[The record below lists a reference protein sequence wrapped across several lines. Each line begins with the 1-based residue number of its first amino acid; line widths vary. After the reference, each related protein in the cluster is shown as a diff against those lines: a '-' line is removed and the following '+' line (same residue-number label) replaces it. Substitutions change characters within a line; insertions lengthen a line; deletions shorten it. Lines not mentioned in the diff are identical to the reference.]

1 MCSRYLIGD
10 GTFEALKEGF
20 CEILDE
26 EGEDFFLPFL
36 SLRGDIRPSMAA
48 PVLLRETVWR
58 KGAESMADGGRP
70 GSGGAG
76 CDNSRLRMKKCIWGF
91 PGVEG
96 KGLIINARCETA
108 LDKRLFAESVQKR
121 RCLIPAAGFYEWSE
135 RKDPYFFAPKGQE
148 GGKGRLLLM
157 AGFHRKWEGQERFVI
172 LTTQANASVQGVHP
186 RMPLILNMEEAREWL
201 REDCEVPRLLTKT
214 PEELAREPLGQL
226 SLFS

>member
-20 CEILDE
+20 FEILDE
-26 EGEDFFLPFL
+26 EGEDSFLPFL

-48 PVLLRETVWR
+48 PVLLRETSGER
-58 KGAESMADGGRP
+58 EMAERADGRKEQAA
-70 GSGGAG
+70 GAP
-76 CDNSRLRMKKCIWGF
+76 DRLRMKKYIWGF

-108 LDKRLFAESVQKR
+108 LDKKLFAESVQKR

-157 AGFHRKWEGQERFVI
+157 
-172 LTTQANASVQGVHP
+172 
-186 RMPLILNMEEAREWL
+186 
-201 REDCEVPRLLTKT
+201 
-214 PEELAREPLGQL
+214 
-226 SLFS
+226 

>member
-76 CDNSRLRMKKCIWGF
+76 CGYIRI
-91 PGVEG
+91 
-96 KGLIINARCETA
+96 
-108 LDKRLFAESVQKR
+108 R
-121 RCLIPAAGFYEWSE
+121 RNTENWFNP
-135 RKDPYFFAPKGQE
+135 
-148 GGKGRLLLM
+148 
-157 AGFHRKWEGQERFVI
+157 
-172 LTTQANASVQGVHP
+172 
-186 RMPLILNMEEAREWL
+186 
-201 REDCEVPRLLTKT
+201 
-214 PEELAREPLGQL
+214 
-226 SLFS
+226 

>member
-20 CEILDE
+20 FEILDE

-48 PVLLRETVWR
+48 PVLVREP
-58 KGAESMADGGRP
+58 SGRL
-70 GSGGAG
+70 
-76 CDNSRLRMKKCIWGF
+76 CMKKYVWGF

-96 KGLIINARCETA
+96 KGLIINARCETV
-108 LDKRLFAESVQKR
+108 LEKRLFAESVQNR

-135 RKDPYFFAPKGQE
+135 KKDPYFFAPKGLE

-157 AGFHRKWEGQERFVI
+157 VGFHRKWEGQERFVI
-172 LTTQANASVQGVHP
+172 LTTQANASVHGVHS

-201 REDCEVPRLLTKT
+201 REDCGFYGLLTKT
-214 PEELAREPLGQL
+214 PAELIREPLGQL
-226 SLFS
+226 SLFL

>member
-10 GTFEALKEGF
+10 GTLEALKEGF
-20 CEILDE
+20 FEILNE

-36 SLRGDIRPSMAA
+36 SLRGDIRPSMTA
-48 PVLLRETVWR
+48 PVLVRE
-58 KGAESMADGGRP
+58 S
-70 GSGGAG
+70 AG
-76 CDNSRLRMKKCIWGF
+76 RLRMKKYVWGL

-108 LDKRLFAESVQKR
+108 PEKKLFAESVQNR

-135 RKDPYFFAPKGQE
+135 KKDPYFFAPKGPE

-157 AGFHRKWEGQERFVI
+157 AGFYRKWEGQERFVI
-172 LTTQANASVQGVHP
+172 LTTQADASVLGVHS

-201 REDCEVPRLLTKT
+201 REDCEVPRLLEKT
-214 PEELAREPLGQL
+214 PAELIREPLGQL
-226 SLFS
+226 SLFL

>member
-20 CEILDE
+20 FEILDE

-48 PVLLRETVWR
+48 PVLVREP
-58 KGAESMADGGRP
+58 SGRL
-70 GSGGAG
+70 
-76 CDNSRLRMKKCIWGF
+76 CMKKYVWGF

-96 KGLIINARCETA
+96 KGLIINARCETV
-108 LDKRLFAESVQKR
+108 LEKRLFAESVQNR

-135 RKDPYFFAPKGQE
+135 KKDPYFFAPKGLE

-172 LTTQANASVQGVHP
+172 LTTQANASVHGVH
-186 RMPLILNMEEAREWL
+186 
-201 REDCEVPRLLTKT
+201 
-214 PEELAREPLGQL
+214 
-226 SLFS
+226 